1 MKPGMLTDTHCHL
14 FMKPLCGDI
23 DGVLKRAAAKGIS
36 AIIVPAVEID
46 SWKRVAEL
54 SENPAVYPAL
64 GLHPWCA
71 DEKLDTSMLG
81 QLLVETGSVAVGEI
95 GLDFIIDKPDRI
107 IQISVFRVQL
117 DLAAELGLPVILHCR
132 GAFDEMLS
140 ILSEKKYKG
149 HITGVV
155 HAFTRGVQLAE
166 RFLDLGFYLAFGG
179 AVTRSRAKRARRSA
193 ATIPLFRIVLET
205 DAPSIGMDGIE
216 PERMEPEH
224 VAEIGEALAL
234 LRGISFKEVAMQTAS
249 NVRELFGIEI

>member
-1 MKPGMLTDTHCHL
+1 MLIDTHCHL

-36 AIIVPAVEID
+36 AIIVPAVETG
-46 SWKRVAEL
+46 SWKSVAEL
-54 SENPAVYPAL
+54 SEYPSVYPAL

-71 DEKLDTSMLG
+71 DEKLDTGMLG
-81 QLLVETGSVAVGEI
+81 KLLIETGSVAVGEI
-95 GLDFIIDKPDRI
+95 GLDFKIDKPDRI
-107 IQISVFRVQL
+107 TQITVFRIQL
-117 DLAAELGLPVILHCR
+117 DLAAELVLPVILHCR

-166 RFLDLGFYLAFGG
+166 RFLDLGFYIAFGG
-179 AVTRSRAKRARRSA
+179 AVTRPRAKRARKSA
-193 ATIPLFRIVLET
+193 TNVPLDRILLET
-205 DAPSIGMDGIE
+205 DAPSIGIDGIE
-216 PERMEPEH
+216 PERVEPAH
-224 VAEIGEALAL
+224 VAGIGESLAM
-234 LRGISFKEVAMQTAS
+234 LRGISFKEVAEQTTS